1 MTYLK
6 EQSNVGI
13 SAPAISHPIRNL
25 PPSIPSTVK
34 QIKELQISRGKAI
47 RASIEYV
54 VCPSTL
60 ISFICLVPR
69 AGRSERGCIYP
80 ADKPIDFS
88 SGQWRNLWSPGLE
101 FAEKRLKNFV
111 DVIHTGIVEI
121 WNLDNTN
128 GVSSPHFPDFLVSH
142 RESVFVKRPIQDTD
156 VPRRQ
161 RSRGAS
167 SRCRVGVSHQ

>member
-1 MTYLK
+1 MTHLK
-6 EQSNVGI
+6 EQLNVGV
-13 SAPAISHPIRNL
+13 STPAVSHPTRNL

-69 AGRSERGCIYP
+69 AGRQPEGGCIYP

-121 WNLDNTN
+121 WNLNDTN
-128 GVSSPHFPDFLVSH
+128 GVSSHFPDFSVPH
-142 RESVFVKRPIQDTD
+142 RESVFVKRPIQDMH